1 MMALLRSRRT
11 MAVLV
16 GVVVVGL
23 IVSAAAGLFQA
34 FATAPAVPPLEQA
47 QGQQGAPGPRPEE
60 PPAASALGEA
70 PDGLSYSSGEN
81 DVYCEELECVRLVRV
96 LTEDGEPTGDTEATV
111 QDVYDHLLADDWLIM
126 LPEGVESPDDVP
138 LNQTVLT
145 DQEVMVADSSQHED
159 DETPAVLMVA
169 DSTRSGS

>member
-1 MMALLRSRRT
+1 MKALLRSRRT

-34 FATAPAVPPLEQA
+34 FATAPAVPPLEQT
-47 QGQQGAPGPRPEE
+47 QGQEGGPQPEE
-60 PPAASALGEA
+60 PPAASVLGEA
-70 PDGLSYSSGEN
+70 PDGLSYTSGEN

-96 LTEDGEPTGDTEATV
+96 LTEDGETTEDTEATV
-111 QDVYDHLLADDWLIM
+111 QEVYDHLLANDWLIM

-138 LNQTVLT
+138 LEQTVLT

-159 DETPAVLMVA
+159 EETPAVLMVGN
-169 DSTRSGS
+169 STQAGS